1 MKFIHIADLHLD
13 TPLVS
18 LRNNRSLI
26 KKRRAEHKQIF
37 KDVIKLAKE
46 ESVDFLFISGDF
58 FEQKFVEKSTIDFII
73 SSLELIPDVKVFIS
87 PGNHDPYIKNSPY
100 MTYQWPQNVT
110 IFHKEI
116 QKVSCGD
123 VDIYGFGFD
132 EFELTENL
140 LNGFHVEDESK
151 INVLVTHGSLNAKSK
166 YNDVA
171 QRNLE
176 QFDYVALGHIHL
188 PKLDNKIVYPG
199 ALVACGFDECGE
211 HGLVIGELAKDNV
224 TYEFRN
230 MEYRH
235 FTIIEL
241 DISEAKIPSDVLD
254 TLSLKDDIYRVV
266 LHGAKNLDI
275 DELSEAI
282 YALSEN
288 VCEVRDETH
297 LPYDLEQIA
306 GSRNLKGIF
315 TRKML
320 AYLEENPHHEAEVM
334 KAIEITFGSL

>member
-13 TPLVS
+13 TPLVA
-18 LRNNRSLI
+18 LRNNRALI
-26 KKRRAEHKQIF
+26 KKRRAEHRQIF

-46 ESVDFLFISGDF
+46 ENVDFLFISGDF
-58 FEQKFVEKSTIDFII
+58 FEQKFVEKSTIDFILG
-73 SSLELIPDVKVFIS
+73 SLELIPDVKVFIS

-100 MTYQWPQNVT
+100 VTYKWPQNVT

-123 VDIYGFGFD
+123 VDVYGFGFED
-132 EFELTENL
+132 YELTENML
-140 LNGFHVEDESK
+140 SGFHVEDESK

-166 YNDVA
+166 YNDVS
-171 QRNLE
+171 QRDLE

-188 PKLDNKIVYPG
+188 PKIDDKIVYPG

-211 HGLVIGELAKDNV
+211 HGLVQGELEKDNV
-224 TYEFRN
+224 TYAFQN

-235 FTIIEL
+235 FQIMEV
-241 DISEAKIPSDVLD
+241 DISEAKIPSDVLEG
-254 TLSLKDDIYRVV
+254 LSFEDDIYRVV
-266 LHGAKNLDI
+266 LHGTKNLDI
-275 DELSEAI
+275 EELSEAI

-288 VCEVRDETH
+288 ICEVRDETH
-297 LPYDLEQIA
+297 LPYQLDQIA
-306 GSRNLKGIF
+306 ESRNLKGIF

-320 AYLEENPHHEAEVM
+320 EYLDENPRNEAEVM
-334 KAIEITFGSL
+334 KAIELTFHAL

>member
-1 MKFIHIADLHLD
+1 MRFIHIADLHLD

-58 FEQKFVEKSTIDFII
+58 FEQKFVEKNTVDFII
-73 SSLELIPDVKVFIS
+73 GSLELIPDVKVFIA

-100 MTYQWPQNVT
+100 VTYKWPQNVT
-110 IFHKEI
+110 IFKKKIEKI
-116 QKVSCGD
+116 SFDD
-123 VDIYGFGFD
+123 VDIYGFGFED
-132 EFELTENL
+132 YELSEDL
-140 LNGFHVEDESK
+140 LGGFKVDDSEK

-166 YNDVA
+166 YNDVSE
-171 QRNLE
+171 RDLK

-211 HGLVIGELAKDNV
+211 HGLVVGDLEKNNV
-224 TYEFRN
+224 TYEFKN

-235 FTIIEL
+235 FNIIEI
-241 DISEAKIPSDVLD
+241 DISDAKIISDVLD
-254 TLSLKDDIYRVV
+254 KLKFEDDIYRVV
-266 LHGAKNLDI
+266 LQGNKNLDI
-275 DELSEAI
+275 DELSETI
-282 YALSEN
+282 YAMSEN
-288 VCEVRDETH
+288 ICEVRDETH

-306 GSRNLKGIF
+306 TSKNLKGIF

-320 AYLEENPHHEAEVM
+320 EYLEKNPRSEEEVM
-334 KAIEITFGSL
+334 KAIEITFNSL